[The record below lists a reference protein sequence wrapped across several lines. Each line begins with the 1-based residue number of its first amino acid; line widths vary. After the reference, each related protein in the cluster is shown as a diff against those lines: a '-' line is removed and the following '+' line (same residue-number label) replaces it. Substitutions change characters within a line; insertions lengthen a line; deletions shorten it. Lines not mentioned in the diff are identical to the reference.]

1 MKANYLLFPMLI
13 LSLALAGC
21 QTTNFGSSVSTPSNL
36 SASAQIDRD
45 VTDALND
52 LYADEPA
59 ARALAK
65 KAKGIL
71 VFPSIV
77 KGGFMF
83 GAHYGTGALRKGNR
97 SVGYYNSI
105 AASYGLQAGIQRF
118 GYVLFFMTQSALD
131 YVDQSQGWEVGVG
144 PSIVVVDA
152 GMGKS
157 LTTTTGKADVY
168 AFIFDQRGLMAG
180 LGLQGSKISKI
191 NP

>member
-1 MKANYLLFPMLI
+1 MSPKRLFSLLFI
-13 LSLALAGC
+13 LSISLGGC
-21 QTTNFGSSVSTPSNL
+21 QTTEFGGGASPNL
-36 SASAQIDRD
+36 SSANQIDRD
-45 VTDALND
+45 VTQALNK
-52 LYADEPA
+52 LYADQPA
-59 ARALAK
+59 ARSLAQS
-65 KAKGIL
+65 ARGIL
-71 VFPSIV
+71 VFPDIV

-105 AASYGLQAGIQRF
+105 AASYGLQAGVQTF
-118 GYVLFFMTQSALD
+118 GYVLMFMTQSALD
-131 YVDQSQGWEVGVG
+131 YVDQSNGWEVGVG

-168 AFIFDQRGLMAG
+168 AFIFDQKGLMAG
-180 LGLQGSKISKI
+180 LGLQGSKITKI